1 MQLRIVT
8 SFDGAQLYCRIDG
21 NPAKPAILFSN
32 SLCCTVQMWDEQVAR
47 LAKDYRLVRYD
58 YRGHGNS
65 PSSPGHCTLDML
77 ARDVLVILDALDIEQ
92 VNYVGLSL
100 GGLIGMH
107 LAVHHPGRLKRI
119 VLANTSP
126 YMPST
131 EKWNERMR
139 QAIEGGMDDIA
150 LNSFRRWMTPEFQQN
165 RPDIF
170 QMLVSHARAI
180 PVQGYVNLC
189 AALRDADMRPE
200 LARIDTPA
208 LVIASTAD
216 VAPLD
221 KMSHWSSA
229 IASAQLHTID
239 NAGHLSNLDQPAEF
253 TEKISAFFGQG

>member
-1 MQLRIVT
+1 
-8 SFDGAQLYCRIDG
+8 
-21 NPAKPAILFSN
+21 
-32 SLCCTVQMWDEQVAR
+32 MWDEQVAR
-47 LAKDYRLVRYD
+47 LADDYQLVRYD

-65 PSSPGHCTLDML
+65 PPGAERCTLEML
-77 ARDVLVILDALDIEQ
+77 ARDALAILDALEIDQ
-92 VNYVGLSL
+92 ANHVGLSL
-100 GGLIGMH
+100 GGLIGMY

-126 YMPST
+126 HMPSA

-139 QAIEGGMDDIA
+139 QAIDEGMDGIA
-150 LNSFRRWMTPEFQQN
+150 LNAFQRWMTPAFQQN

-200 LARIDTPA
+200 LVRIDKPA

-216 VAPLD
+216 VTPLD
-221 KMSHWSSA
+221 KTIHWSSA
-229 IASAQLHTID
+229 LANAQLHTID
-239 NAGHLSNLDQPAEF
+239 NAGHLSNLDQPAAF